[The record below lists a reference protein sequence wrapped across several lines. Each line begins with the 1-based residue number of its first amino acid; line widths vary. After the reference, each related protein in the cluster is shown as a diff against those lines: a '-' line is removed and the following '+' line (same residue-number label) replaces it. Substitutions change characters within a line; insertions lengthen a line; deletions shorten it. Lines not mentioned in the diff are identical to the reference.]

1 MMTIFVMLLSPFGES
16 GVPYK
21 IGRDLRNSKWKFR
34 AAGRARRADPL
45 MQTFTRVREPFSLAF
60 YRQSRYISRMIF
72 RHAMKG
78 FSFMKRCSI
87 LICALL
93 ILFFG
98 RCAFVPP
105 TPESARGPEVRIGLV
120 TGAEVIEFSPTRP
133 FVLRT
138 VEGQFIARG
147 DSGER
152 WLLSVQASRPGKCV
166 FRLVAGSMSSRDRAR
181 GKAREV
187 ESFGYETEI
196 QPVGPPP
203 GAGPKAEPG
212 AEPAAGSGAETGD
225 KFYRVYLKKDFKTDS
240 AARAFRD
247 SIRFR
252 FDSFLVKVVEE
263 PASGL
268 LRLTNPERN
277 LEFETDKPVA
287 VIGSPVTLM
296 DVPVGAGFH
305 WEQKENRTYPETV
318 GFQFDSEGKAAAVNT
333 VSVETYLE
341 GVIPSEMHPQFAE
354 EALKAQAVAARSK
367 TLATLGLLHTADP
380 FDFCA
385 DVHCQVY
392 SGLSRISPS
401 TTRAVKKTAG
411 LVLWENGR
419 VADAVY
425 SSVCGGHTED
435 ADKAWKT
442 SPKSYL
448 QGVIDGPKALRSYA
462 PLDDEMNVRKWILDS
477 PDANCNMLREN
488 LPDAVDYTRKYFRW
502 EVTLQQ
508 AELRAQVE
516 KRIGRSIGSIREL
529 LPLSRG
535 DSGRITKLKIM
546 GSDGEQVVEGEL
558 AIRRALSASTLWSS
572 CFFVEKKDGA
582 SDAPDFVLKG
592 AGWGH
597 GIGMCQTGAE
607 GLALKGKKFDRI
619 LKQYFQK
626 AQIKRIY

>member
-1 MMTIFVMLLSPFGES
+1 
-16 GVPYK
+16 
-21 IGRDLRNSKWKFR
+21 
-34 AAGRARRADPL
+34 
-45 MQTFTRVREPFSLAF
+45 
-60 YRQSRYISRMIF
+60 
-72 RHAMKG
+72 
-78 FSFMKRCSI
+78 MKRCSF

-105 TPESARGPEVRIGLV
+105 APERARGPEVRIGLM
-120 TGAEVIEFSPTRP
+120 TGNTVIEFSPTRS

-138 VEGQFIARG
+138 ADGLFIAQG

-152 WLLSVQASRPGKCV
+152 WMVSVQASRPGTIV

-187 ESFGYETEI
+187 EAFGYETEI
-196 QPVGPPP
+196 QPVGPPSKTEPKADP
-203 GAGPKAEPG
+203 GAGP
-212 AEPAAGSGAETGD
+212 GAETGD
-225 KFYRVYLKKDFKTDS
+225 KFYRVYLKKEFKTDS

-252 FDSFLVKVVEE
+252 FDTFPVKEVQEA
-263 PASGL
+263 ASGL
-268 LRLTNPERN
+268 LRLNNPARN
-277 LEFETDKPVA
+277 LEFETDRPVT
-287 VIGSPVTLM
+287 VTGSPVTLM
-296 DVPVGAGFH
+296 DVPVGSGFH
-305 WEQKENRTYPETV
+305 WEQRENRTYPETV
-318 GFQFDSEGKAAAVNT
+318 GFLFDTEGKVAAVNT
-333 VSVETYLE
+333 VPVETYLE
-341 GVIPSEMHPQFAE
+341 GVVPSEMHPKFEE

-392 SGLSRISPS
+392 SGLSRVSPS
-401 TTRAVKKTAG
+401 TSRAVKKTAG
-411 LVLWENGR
+411 MVLWENGR

-435 ADKAWKT
+435 ADKAWQTTPKT
-442 SPKSYL
+442 YL
-448 QGVIDGPKALRSYA
+448 QGVVDGPKALSSYA
-462 PLDDEMNVRKWILDS
+462 PLDDEMNVRRWILDS

-488 LPDAVDYTRKYFRW
+488 APDAVDYTRKYFRW
-502 EVTLQQ
+502 EVTLPQE
-508 AELRAQVE
+508 ELRSQVE
-516 KRIGRSIGSIREL
+516 KRTGRRMGSIREL

-546 GSDGEQVVEGEL
+546 GSDGEQVIEGEL

-582 SDAPDFVLKG
+582 SDAPAFILRG

-607 GLALKGKKFDRI
+607 GLALEGKKFDRI

-626 AQIKRIY
+626 AQIRRIY